1 MKRKLRKINLEDNLA
16 QMFLLCEGVYVGL
29 TGFLLFDIDG
39 SIRIGSIYTVMS
51 RLMSLDAWALLL
63 LLSGIIMIISAFQNG
78 RVKAFS
84 MAISG
89 TLSGIL
95 LMLYGLAS
103 FEVSSTYAVGMRYV
117 TVGSFLWII
126 AFLGIRTLWIER
138 RVRNDREREVRY

>member
-16 QMFLLCEGVYVGL
+16 QMFLLCVGVYVGL
-29 TGFLLFDIDG
+29 TGFLLLDVDG
-39 SIRIGSIYTVMS
+39 SIRIGSIYMVMS

-63 LLSGIIMIISAFQNG
+63 IISGIIMVISAFQTG

-84 MAISG
+84 MVISG
-89 TLSGIL
+89 VLGGVL

-103 FEVSSTYAVGMRYV
+103 FEVSATYAVGMRYI

-138 RVRNDREREVRY
+138 RVRE

>member
-1 MKRKLRKINLEDNLA
+1 MRRGEKMKSKLKKINLEDNLA
-16 QMFLLCEGVYVGL
+16 QMFLLCVGVYVGL

-63 LLSGIIMIISAFQNG
+63 LLSGVIMIISAFQAG

-89 TLSGIL
+89 TLGGIL

-126 AFLGIRTLWIER
+126 SFLGIRTLWIER
-138 RVRNDREREVRY
+138 RVRHD

>member
-1 MKRKLRKINLEDNLA
+1 MRRGEKMKSKLKKINLEDNLA

-63 LLSGIIMIISAFQNG
+63 LLSGVIMIISAFEAG

-89 TLSGIL
+89 TLGGIL

-138 RVRNDREREVRY
+138 RVRHD